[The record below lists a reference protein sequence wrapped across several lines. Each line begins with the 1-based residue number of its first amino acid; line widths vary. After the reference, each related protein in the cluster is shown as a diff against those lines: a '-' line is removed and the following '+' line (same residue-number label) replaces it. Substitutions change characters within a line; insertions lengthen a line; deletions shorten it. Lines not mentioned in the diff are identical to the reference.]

1 MPPSGSPSAD
11 QYPAGAH
18 EYQGPAVRE
27 SAPSGGGGYSVG
39 PMVDAHGTVRIARI
53 YDEPSADDGRRI
65 LVDRLWPRG
74 VSKERAHLDDWCK
87 EIAPST
93 ELRRWYGH
101 DPDLFEEF
109 SARYRAEL
117 SDGEQAE
124 ALSRI
129 AA

>member
-1 MPPSGSPSAD
+1 MA
-11 QYPAGAH
+11 
-18 EYQGPAVRE
+18 
-27 SAPSGGGGYSVG
+27 
-39 PMVDAHGTVRIARI
+39 DAHGTVRIARI
-53 YDEPSADDGRRI
+53 YEEPSADDGRRI

-101 DPDLFEEF
+101 DPERFEEF

-129 AA
+129 AADARSGVVTLLTATKVPEISEAVVIKSAIEDLG